1 MVSSDDRRRNGAAAV
16 SLWNWLSK
24 LLRGPSPRR
33 DQSKPIDP
41 SATVD
46 LPESPSRVTSGT
58 PTTLLVGVIST
69 VGNHREHNEDNY
81 FIPGLGSLPAQ
92 ESARPVSP
100 RAGFETTI
108 DDLPKL
114 GDKAGSTVYP
124 VQMNHIP
131 QPVDPPPL
139 GNTGLFMVADG
150 MGGQLGGE
158 VASKMAVDLIPREL
172 VNRLNNSDRED
183 SSIKVALR
191 EAVAAANREVLAI
204 SHVNTEVSNLGTTVV
219 LLFFREDRVFVANF
233 GDSRAYRLRGDR
245 IELLTE
251 DHTLAKALIKVGTIA
266 PEEEERHRF
275 RNVLY
280 LYLGCNEAR
289 EGPEVQQLEVRSGDR
304 FLLCSDGLTGV
315 VRDDNLAEVLR
326 HENHPQHAAERLVNL
341 ALANLSKD
349 NVTAVVIHA
358 V

>member
-1 MVSSDDRRRNGAAAV
+1 M
-16 SLWNWLSK
+16 SLSNWLRT
-24 LLRGPSPRR
+24 LLKGRSSRAE
-33 DQSKPIDP
+33 QAKPIDP
-41 SATVD
+41 LATID
-46 LPESPSRVTSGT
+46 LPEPPSRSGSA
-58 PTTLLVGVIST
+58 PPSKLLVGVVST

-81 FIPGLGSLPAQ
+81 YIEGIGCLPTNGSTVPLP
-92 ESARPVSP
+92 P
-100 RAGFETTI
+100 RAGFEATI
-108 DDLPKL
+108 DDLPKI

-124 VQMNHIP
+124 AVVA
-131 QPVDPPPL
+131 QPEPTNEPHPL
-139 GNTGLFMVADG
+139 GNTGLFIVADG

-172 VNRLNNSDRED
+172 IHRLQSGGDD
-183 SSIKVALR
+183 SATLAAIRDS
-191 EAVAAANREVLAI
+191 VAAANREVLAI

-219 LLFFREDRVFVANF
+219 LLFFREDRAFVANF
-233 GDSRAYRLRGDR
+233 GDSRAYRLRGER

-289 EGPEVQQLEVRSGDR
+289 EGPEVRALDVRAGDR

-326 HENHPQHAAERLVNL
+326 HEANPQRAAERLVNL

-349 NVTAVVIHA
+349 NVTALVIHA
-358 V
+358 T